1 MRLFFI
7 FFFTLFYVSSFAQ
20 SISDLSK
27 EKEDLLNKISQN
39 SELIKQFSVK
49 KDDEL
54 KLLTVLD
61 QKITKRKRLVDIYKK
76 EIEISNLRINKLNFQ
91 LDSLDKVIL
100 TIKDDYSKIIY
111 QMHLN
116 KLGRNDLTYILSSSS
131 FNESYRRF
139 IFLSQYNDYRKKQAA
154 ILVKNVADYDSI
166 KSKIEE
172 RKIGVK
178 QLLNSITNESSNI
191 QSEML
196 IRQAKVSELSSKESQ
211 LVKENQA
218 AQKSAKMLEDK
229 IVALIAEEAE
239 KKSNKSLFSSNISKS
254 KGKLPWPSSSH
265 LVINE
270 FGEHEH
276 PVLKNLKV
284 RNNGIDID
292 MQDNPSVLSV
302 FSGVVSRI
310 IAIPGYNATVI
321 VRHGSVLTVYTN
333 LSDVYVKKD
342 DKVKQGTKLGSIY
355 RGDGVNKNILHF
367 ELWNEDLKQNPLT
380 WLDKH

>member
-218 AQKSAKMLEDK
+218 AQKSAKILEDK

>member
-1 MRLFFI
+1 M
-7 FFFTLFYVSSFAQ
+7 
-20 SISDLSK
+20 
-27 EKEDLLNKISQN
+27 
-39 SELIKQFSVK
+39 
-49 KDDEL
+49 
-54 KLLTVLD
+54 
-61 QKITKRKRLVDIYKK
+61 
-76 EIEISNLRINKLNFQ
+76 
-91 LDSLDKVIL
+91 
-100 TIKDDYSKIIY
+100 
-111 QMHLN
+111 
-116 KLGRNDLTYILSSSS
+116 
-131 FNESYRRF
+131 
-139 IFLSQYNDYRKKQAA
+139 
-154 ILVKNVADYDSI
+154 
-166 KSKIEE
+166 
-172 RKIGVK
+172 
-178 QLLNSITNESSNI
+178 
-191 QSEML
+191 
-196 IRQAKVSELSSKESQ
+196 
-211 LVKENQA
+211 VKENQA

-229 IVALIAEEAE
+229 IVALIAEEAA
-239 KKSNKSLFSSNISKS
+239 KTNKSYFSSNISKS

-270 FGEHEH
+270 YGEHEH

>member
-154 ILVKNVADYDSI
+154 ILVKKVADYDSI

-218 AQKSAKMLEDK
+218 AQKSAKILEDK
-229 IVALIAEEAE
+229 IVALIAEEAA

-276 PVLKNLKV
+276 PVIKNLKV